1 VKLFAENLF
10 PKQKKIRSDSK
21 LSQNIN
27 SELCKMNLRLEM
39 AKFSSIFEAYESEQN
54 SKFIVGYN
62 LSSQQLFFSNVSKI
76 NPNSKFTPMNEINIK
91 NSPMVYFYTLKRH
104 CLKESAYLQKKFIGL
119 TKNLLD

>member
-1 VKLFAENLF
+1 
-10 PKQKKIRSDSK
+10 
-21 LSQNIN
+21 
-27 SELCKMNLRLEM
+27 MNLRLEM

-91 NSPMVYFYTLKRH
+91 NSSMVYFYILKRH
-104 CLKESAYLQKKFIGL
+104 CLKESAYLQKKIYWINEKFIGL
-119 TKNLLD
+119 NCVF